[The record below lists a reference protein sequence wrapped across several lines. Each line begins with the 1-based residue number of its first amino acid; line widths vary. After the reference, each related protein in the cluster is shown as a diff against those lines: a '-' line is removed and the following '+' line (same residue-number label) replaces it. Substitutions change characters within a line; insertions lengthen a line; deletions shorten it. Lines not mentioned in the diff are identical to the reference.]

1 MDKNLTELVYILD
14 MSGSMEDLTA
24 ETIGGYNT
32 LLNEQKQLGRD
43 NPALHAN
50 VTTVLFDDRYI
61 LLHDRAN
68 VDSIPEL
75 TTKEYS
81 PCGMTAM
88 LDAIGKTLV
97 TVGQKLAATP
107 EPERPGLVSVTI
119 ITDGYENA
127 SKEYDWV
134 TIRKMIKEQ
143 KEKYSWVFTFIG
155 ANIDVEKISEDLGV
169 DKRMAREFSASKR
182 GVDRVFQSVSRGN
195 AEMRYM
201 ADMDLEDRMML
212 NALALADIRPDDEDD
227 EDDKDD
233 EE

>member
-14 MSGSMEDLTA
+14 MSGSMCHLTA
-24 ETIGGYNT
+24 DTIGGYNT

-43 NPALHAN
+43 NPALRAN

-81 PCGMTAM
+81 PCGTTAM
-88 LDAIGKTLV
+88 LDAIAKTLV

-155 ANIDVEKISEDLGV
+155 ANIDAVETAAHFGIG
-169 DKRMAREFSASKR
+169 
-182 GVDRVFQSVSRGN
+182 
-195 AEMRYM
+195 
-201 ADMDLEDRMML
+201 EDRAVTFHNDPIGQKL
-212 NALALADIRPDDEDD
+212 NYTVLSDTMTAMRANASVGREWKKEIE
-227 EDDKDD
+227 KDFKARKAGR
-233 EE
+233 